1 MALSNY
7 NWTWEKENPDD
18 TVEWADTGELFDGLF
33 LFRFGPGGRVFNL
46 FRDYPEKLTPDELA
60 IFNRENPYWAE
71 FFADRLAAIKEL

>member
-1 MALSNY
+1 MKSSSY
-7 NWTWEKENPDD
+7 EWIKENPAD
-18 TVEWADTGELFDGLF
+18 TVEWADNGMDQKGVM

-71 FFADRLAAIKEL
+71 FFADRLAAIQD

>member
-1 MALSNY
+1 MKSSSY
-7 NWTWEKENPDD
+7 EWIKENPAD
-18 TVEWADTGELFDGLF
+18 TVEWADNGMDQKGVM

-71 FFADRLAAIKEL
+71 FFADRLAAMREL